1 MKIHENIYHE
11 IFNNNIS
18 LKKRSLTFTKLM
30 DNKDSLN
37 LKIKQNLNP
46 EKKIGNYILGK
57 KLGQGTFGIVVL
69 GKHEIT
75 GESVAIKILDKEK
88 IVRESDK
95 TRLEREIRIM
105 KIMYHNNIVH
115 LYQVIENSK
124 ELFLIME
131 YISGKELFDY
141 IINKRHLDE
150 IESCKFYQQII
161 SGIEYLGKTKVAHRD
176 LKPEN
181 LLLDSKKNIKIV
193 DFGLSNTYFQNEL
206 LSTACGSP
214 CYAAPEMLSGEKYNG
229 INIDIWSSGMVKW
242 NCFICNVMWISSI

>member
-1 MKIHENIYHE
+1 
-11 IFNNNIS
+11 
-18 LKKRSLTFTKLM
+18 M

-46 EKKIGNYILGK
+46 ERKIGNYILGK

-181 LLLDSKKNIKIV
+181 LLLDSKKISK
-193 DFGLSNTYFQNEL
+193 L
-206 LSTACGSP
+206 LILVYLTHISRMN
-214 CYAAPEMLSGEKYNG
+214 YYLQHVAAPAMRPRR
-229 INIDIWSSGMVKW
+229 
-242 NCFICNVMWISSI
+242 C

>member
-115 LYQVIENSK
+115 LYNVSENSK
-124 ELFLIME
+124 ELYLIME
-131 YISGKELFDY
+131 YIPGKELFDY
-141 IINKRHLDE
+141 IIPL
-150 IESCKFYQQII
+150 
-161 SGIEYLGKTKVAHRD
+161 
-176 LKPEN
+176 
-181 LLLDSKKNIKIV
+181 
-193 DFGLSNTYFQNEL
+193 
-206 LSTACGSP
+206 
-214 CYAAPEMLSGEKYNG
+214 
-229 INIDIWSSGMVKW
+229 
-242 NCFICNVMWISSI
+242 